1 MARNPVKNIASALR
15 ILAPLGLAVLVAV
28 PVLAAPPEGTP
39 SALERRVK
47 AAFLYKFAAYV
58 TWPEPPAADTAFA
71 IGVLG
76 DDVLAA
82 ELGRVVSGRSV
93 DGRAVVVRQIDDADT
108 LGGLHVL
115 FVSRS
120 RTERLAAI
128 LTAAQEQSIL
138 TVTEAEGALALGSV
152 INFVLSSGKVRF
164 EISLGAARKSGLALS
179 SRLLGVALS
188 VVDEQDTP

>member
-1 MARNPVKNIASALR
+1 MTHRATWHTLLCAA
-15 ILAPLGLAVLVAV
+15 ILAVCAV
-28 PVLAAPPEGTP
+28 PALAAPDDEP

-58 TWPEPPAADTAFA
+58 TWPTPPAPETPFT

-76 DDVLAA
+76 DEHLAA
-82 ELGRVVSGRSV
+82 ELGRVVAGRTV
-93 DGRAVVVRQIDDADT
+93 EGHPVVVRQVAEIDSLTD
-108 LGGLHVL
+108 LQML
-115 FVSRS
+115 FVSRARTS
-120 RTERLAAI
+120 RLEAF
-128 LTAAQEQSIL
+128 AAQARESSTL
-138 TVTEAEGALALGSV
+138 TVSEAEGALALGSV

-188 VVDEQDTP
+188 VVDDKPANGNSRP